1 MEELYNP
8 KKWKGFFKPYKILCE
23 LFLKEKKENSV
34 SIIDNVLMG
43 HREVFNQNFETANQI
58 YIGITKRGRIP
69 YYW

>member
-1 MEELYNP
+1 MNEVYKPE
-8 KKWKGFFKPYKILCE
+8 KWNGFFKPYKILCE
-23 LFLKEKKENSV
+23 LFLKEKAV

-43 HREVFNQNFETANQI
+43 HHEAFSQNFETANRI